1 MRIFMNGESKM
12 KNKVVKIIMWIL
24 FWFYLIPYY
33 LVKKFLFKKAAHP
46 IFWANCVTIGLFFVL
61 GLVTSPSSHNTSQ
74 QSTQKTTLT
83 KSKKVAHKTI
93 TKTITKKVG
102 TTELNKEKA
111 RAKVLTQEE
120 KNKQAEYDKLKK
132 QLDDYQAKEEK
143 QKQEAERERKAA
155 EAQAQKE
162 AAAKKKEIEE
172 AQKKAK
178 QNQEINNN
186 GSSSQSQGDL
196 YTANQGTI
204 VGNRNSKIYHVPG
217 QAGYHMHSAN
227 AVYFNSEQDAINA
240 GYRKA
245 KR

>member
-1 MRIFMNGESKM
+1 MNGESKM

-46 IFWANCVTIGLFFVL
+46 ILWANCVTIGLFFVL

>member
-1 MRIFMNGESKM
+1 MNGESKM
-12 KNKVVKIIMWIL
+12 KNIVVKIIMWIL

-33 LVKKFLFKKAAHP
+33 LVKKVLFKKAAHP
-46 IFWANCVTIGLFFVL
+46 ILWANCVTIGLFFVL

-83 KSKKVAHKTI
+83 KKKKEGPKTV

-102 TTELNKEKA
+102 TKELNKEKA
-111 RAKVLTQEE
+111 
-120 KNKQAEYDKLKK
+120 
-132 QLDDYQAKEEK
+132 
-143 QKQEAERERKAA
+143 
-155 EAQAQKE
+155 
-162 AAAKKKEIEE
+162 
-172 AQKKAK
+172 K
-178 QNQEINNN
+178 QNQETNNN